1 MEQLKHMK
9 EMLMGCVQGEMTHLD
24 KVDAKEL
31 GEAIDMIKDLSE
43 AIYYCTITEAMEGK
57 EKNDKEPKYYTMP
70 YPIVDYNYRDMDRG
84 YGKMYY
90 DDRRGYTGGNGSSS
104 GSSSNGNGGGS
115 RGYMDLEMRDM
126 REGRSGMTRKGYME
140 AKEMHHGKEV
150 KMKELEK
157 YLKELSHD
165 ITEMIEDASPEEK
178 QMLRQK
184 MTTLAS
190 KIDG

>member
-1 MEQLKHMK
+1 MEQIKYLKERLVNCLQNEFSHID
-9 EMLMGCVQGEMTHLD
+9 Q
-24 KVDAKEL
+24 VDYKEL
-31 GEAIDMIKDLSE
+31 GAAIDMLKDLGE
-43 AIYYCTITEAMEGK
+43 FCYYESIVKAMEGK
-57 EKNDKEPKYYTMP
+57 EKNDKEPKYYSMP
-70 YPIVDYNYRDMDRG
+70 YPVVDYNYRDIDRG

-90 DDRRGYTGGNGSSS
+90 DDRRGYTGGNNSSS

-115 RGYMDLEMRDM
+115 RGYMDLEMRDI

-190 KIDG
+190 KIDV

>member
-9 EMLMGCVQGEMTHLD
+9 EMLMGCVQGQMTHLD
-24 KVDAKEL
+24 TVDTKEL
-31 GEAIDMIKDLSE
+31 GEAIDMLKDLSE
-43 AIYYCTITEAMEGK
+43 AIYYCAITEAMEGK
-57 EKNDKEPKYYTMP
+57 EKNDKESKYYTMP
-70 YPIVDYNYRDMDRG
+70 YPVVDYNYRDMDRN
-84 YGKMYY
+84 YGRMYY
-90 DDRRGYTGGNGSSS
+90 NGNGSSN
-104 GSSSNGNGGGS
+104 GTSSNGNGSGS
-115 RGYMDLEMRDM
+115 RGYMDLEMRDV